1 MKVNHYIRTH
11 MDAAAIAKLHTNQP
25 LSAADIR
32 ELEKVLWSELGTK
45 EDYEKE
51 YQGKPLGELVRE
63 IVGLD
68 MNAAKEAF
76 SKFLNE
82 VNLDDRQ
89 IYFVNQII
97 NYIVKNG
104 MMKDFSV
111 MQEAPFTD
119 RGDITELFSDD
130 VVVWLDIKN
139 IIKAINANALPA

>member
-139 IIKAINANALPA
+139 IIKAINANALAA